1 MLRKAL
7 AQGKVG
13 VGPLASISKT
23 EDETKFPKLNIQTPS
38 APGIAEKTASHQQ
51 ERRESSAASMNQSNA
66 DGVPGNYLHLPNNEY
81 EPITDNGSDKARA
94 VAVNG
99 NAEASKLRSKIYEI
113 DDSS

>member
-13 VGPLASISKT
+13 VGPLAAINKT
-23 EDETKFPKLNIQTPS
+23 EDEMKVPKLKMQTPS
-38 APGIAEKTASHQQ
+38 VPGIAEKTASHQQ
-51 ERRESSAASMNQSNA
+51 ERRESSAASMNHSNA
-66 DGVPGNYLHLPNNEY
+66 DGVPSNYLHLPNNEY
-81 EPITDNGSDKARA
+81 ETITDNGSDKARTA
-94 VAVNG
+94 AVNG